1 MSLSNA
7 GKTACE
13 RPVMLIIRD
22 GWGVSPGGVARID
35 VEGNATLMAKTPV
48 QNALLA
54 QNPWSFLEASGE
66 AVGLPAGQMGNSEVG
81 HLNLGAGRVVYQDLT
96 RITKSIRDGDF
107 FAVPAFKQLLGN
119 VAANGTRL
127 HLMGLCSD
135 GGVHSHMDHLY
146 ALIDLAGRSNVKNL
160 FVHCFTDGRDTS
172 PTSGV
177 EHIGQLGK
185 FLQERGFGQIA
196 TITGRYFAMDRDNR
210 WERTQKAYDCLTRG
224 EGVRFDDG
232 VAAMKHWYAKGTTD
246 EFIPA
251 SVVSSAGQQT
261 TAGTIRD
268 GDGVIFFNFRSDR
281 TRQITRALTQES
293 FDGFKRVESPKVQ
306 FVCMT
311 EYDETFNLP
320 IAFPA
325 TRLINILGQVL
336 AGAGIPQLRAAET
349 EKYPHV
355 TFFFNGG
362 EEKPF
367 PGEDRCLIPS
377 PKVATYDLKPEMSA
391 HEVTAEIIARL
402 KTRKYGAFI
411 LNFANPDMVG
421 HTGVIPAAIKAVETV
436 DHCVGQVLS
445 ALRDVNGVALV
456 TADHGNAE
464 RMLDDN
470 GQPHTAHT
478 CNPVHLFYV
487 GADQG
492 AWKLKPGALC
502 DIAPTL
508 LQMLRLPVPKEMTG
522 SNLLI
527 AAREK

>member
-1 MSLSNA
+1 
-7 GKTACE
+7 
-13 RPVMLIIRD
+13 MLIIRD
-22 GWGVSPGGVARID
+22 GWGVSPTGAAGMEA
-35 VEGNATLMAKTPV
+35 EGNATLMANTPV

-54 QNPWSFLEASGE
+54 QNPWSFLVASGE

-96 RITKSIRDGDF
+96 RITKAIRDGAF
-107 FAVPAFKQLLGN
+107 FEVPAFKELLSA
-119 VAANGTRL
+119 VAARKTRL

-146 ALIDLAGRSNVKNL
+146 ALIDLAGKRNVKDV

-177 EHIGQLGK
+177 EHLGQLEK
-185 FLQERGFGQIA
+185 FLKERGFGQIA
-196 TITGRYFAMDRDNR
+196 TVIGRYYAMDRDNR
-210 WERTQKAYDCLTRG
+210 WERTQKAYDCLTRA
-224 EGVRFDDG
+224 EGVQFDSA
-232 VAAMKHWYAKGTTD
+232 VAALKHWYAKGTTD
-246 EFIPA
+246 EFILPTVIAPPGQDPA
-251 SVVSSAGQQT
+251 RGV
-261 TAGTIRD
+261 IRD

-281 TRQITRALTQES
+281 TRQITRALKQER
-293 FDGFKRVESPKVQ
+293 FEGFTRPVVPKTD

-320 IAFPA
+320 VAFPPS
-325 TRLINILGQVL
+325 RLVNIFGQVL
-336 AGAGIPQLRAAET
+336 AAAGIPQVRIAET

-362 EEKPF
+362 EETPLA
-367 PGEDRCLIPS
+367 GEDRCLVPS

-391 HEVTAEIIARL
+391 HEVTAEVIARL
-402 KTRKYGAFI
+402 KSRRYGAFI

-421 HTGVIPAAIKAVETV
+421 HTGVIPAAVKAVETV
-436 DHCVGQVLS
+436 DHCVGQVLNT
-445 ALRDVNGVALV
+445 LREVNGVALV

-464 RMLDDN
+464 RMIDEN

-487 GADQG
+487 GDDQD

-502 DIAPTL
+502 DIAPTM
-508 LQMLRLPVPKEMTG
+508 LQMLNLPAPSEMTG
-522 SNLLI
+522 TSLLI
-527 AAREK
+527 ASRKK